1 MKNKKA
7 IIIAT
12 VLSLATALLYPLIVD
27 CLYRI
32 GEKYPLIL
40 TAFEP
45 SDALN
50 YGGTIIGSVIAGA
63 LTLVGVV
70 ITILAQREDQKE
82 ENKRLVMPM
91 LKITTDEY
99 DYRYSYVPFDANLTE
114 ESKSRERKDIEGTKN
129 VTIKVTNVGKRELLE
144 LYAGDFHGTFF
155 DEGGYFYHLH
165 PVLYSGDSISLNLAF
180 YEKGIYDN
188 DLDQSCFDPTG
199 SPIDFRFYFKD
210 CLENWYSQEF
220 SLWFFHSITKGV
232 PAEESAL
239 SISIE
244 RMDIRSAPKLLVGG
258 KLPWEKED
266 SKIVHCA

>member
-12 VLSLATALLYPLIVD
+12 ALSLAIALLYPLIVD

-32 GEKYPLIL
+32 GEEYPLVV
-40 TAFEP
+40 TAFCP
-45 SDALN
+45 SDVLN

-63 LTLVGVV
+63 LTLVGVL
-70 ITILAQREDQKE
+70 ITILAQREDQKN

-91 LKITTDEY
+91 LKITPDEY
-99 DYRYSYVPFDANLTE
+99 DYKYSYVPFDVNLTE
-114 ESKSRERKDIEGTKN
+114 ESKVRERKDIEDTKN
-129 VTIKVTNVGKRELLE
+129 VTIKVTNVGQRELLE
-144 LYAGDFHGTFF
+144 LYAGDFRGTFF
-155 DEGGYFYHLH
+155 DEGGHFYKLH

-180 YEKGIYDN
+180 YEKGVYDN

-210 CLENWYSQEF
+210 CLENWYSQDF
-220 SLWFFHSITKGV
+220 SLWLFHSITKGI

-239 SISIE
+239 NISIE
-244 RMDIRSAPKLLVGG
+244 RMDIRSAPKPLIGDV
-258 KLPWEKED
+258 LPWEDED
-266 SKIVHCA
+266 SKIVLCS